1 MILRRRRKRAGLFLS
16 LALVSKERKRERERE
31 REREFIIL
39 SSRGVFFCR
48 FRNKG
53 TQRMVFKSNSHRV
66 FKNHTSLRFKYS
78 SSSSGIWSSKNCLI
92 SQILLPFNSSKP
104 LQSLLRLNR
113 QVSRGARR
121 SSSSASSFAERE
133 RERER
138 ENVVGKFVEEKR
150 FTLNAAAAKT
160 TKLELGNLSFCLLT
174 HHHFINIISLKPKNV
189 GGEDDERGSSSSTS
203 SARTVSRVS
212 ANAFYGSEHD
222 E

>member
-31 REREFIIL
+31 SLLYSQVEEFFFAGSETKARNER
-39 SSRGVFFCR
+39 SSIE
-48 FRNKG
+48 
-53 TQRMVFKSNSHRV
+53 SNSHHRV

-78 SSSSGIWSSKNCLI
+78 FFFFWSSKNCLI

-104 LQSLLRLNR
+104 LQSSLLRLNR

>member
-1 MILRRRRKRAGLFLS
+1 MPIQKQRHATNGLQI
-16 LALVSKERKRERERE
+16 E
-31 REREFIIL
+31 
-39 SSRGVFFCR
+39 
-48 FRNKG
+48 
-53 TQRMVFKSNSHRV
+53 SNSHHHV

-189 GGEDDERGSSSSTS
+189 GGEDDERGSSSSTPS
-203 SARTVSRVS
+203 
-212 ANAFYGSEHD
+212 
-222 E
+222 

>member
-1 MILRRRRKRAGLFLS
+1 MPVQKQRHATKR
-16 LALVSKERKRERERE
+16 
-31 REREFIIL
+31 
-39 SSRGVFFCR
+39 SSIE
-48 FRNKG
+48 
-53 TQRMVFKSNSHRV
+53 SNSHHRV

-78 SSSSGIWSSKNCLI
+78 FFFFFWSSKNCLI

-150 FTLNAAAAKT
+150 FTLNAAKT
-160 TKLELGNLSFCLLT
+160 TKLEIGILSFCLVD
-174 HHHFINIISLKPKNV
+174 HHFTSTSLSNPNV

>member
-1 MILRRRRKRAGLFLS
+1 MIPLLRRGKRCLFSLS
-16 LALVSKERKRERERE
+16 LYLLKRERVYFYSRGNEKKRQ
-31 REREFIIL
+31 ILPNKYKKGKVTCVQKSHL
-39 SSRGVFFCR
+39 SSFQILLFF
-48 FRNKG
+48 F
-53 TQRMVFKSNSHRV
+53 
-66 FKNHTSLRFKYS
+66 
-78 SSSSGIWSSKNCLI
+78 WSSKNCLI

-104 LQSLLRLNR
+104 LQSSLLRLNR

>member
-1 MILRRRRKRAGLFLS
+1 MILLRRRKRAGLFLS

-53 TQRMVFKSNSHRV
+53 TQRTGLQSKVIPIIVCSKITPLFVSNTPLLLLV
-66 FKNHTSLRFKYS
+66 T
-78 SSSSGIWSSKNCLI
+78 SKNCLI

-133 RERER
+133 RTLLEILL
-138 ENVVGKFVEEKR
+138 KKR
-150 FTLNAAAAKT
+150 D
-160 TKLELGNLSFCLLT
+160 S
-174 HHHFINIISLKPKNV
+174 H
-189 GGEDDERGSSSSTS
+189 
-203 SARTVSRVS
+203 
-212 ANAFYGSEHD
+212 
-222 E
+222 

>member
-16 LALVSKERKRERERE
+16 LALVSKERERERE
-31 REREFIIL
+31 REREKFIIL

-48 FRNKG
+48 FQK
-53 TQRMVFKSNSHRV
+53 QRHATNGLQKVIPICVQKSQPLFVSNTP
-66 FKNHTSLRFKYS
+66 FFFF
-78 SSSSGIWSSKNCLI
+78 WSSKNCLI

-160 TKLELGNLSFCLLT
+160 TKLELG
-174 HHHFINIISLKPKNV
+174 ISLFV
-189 GGEDDERGSSSSTS
+189 C
-203 SARTVSRVS
+203 
-212 ANAFYGSEHD
+212 
-222 E
+222 

>member
-1 MILRRRRKRAGLFLS
+1 MILLRRRKRAGLFLS
-16 LALVSKERKRERERE
+16 LALVSKERRERE

-53 TQRMVFKSNSHRV
+53 TQRTGLQSKVIPSACSKITPLFVSNTPLLLLV
-66 FKNHTSLRFKYS
+66 T
-78 SSSSGIWSSKNCLI
+78 SKNCLI

-133 RERER
+133 RTLLEILL
-138 ENVVGKFVEEKR
+138 KKR
-150 FTLNAAAAKT
+150 D
-160 TKLELGNLSFCLLT
+160 S
-174 HHHFINIISLKPKNV
+174 H
-189 GGEDDERGSSSSTS
+189 
-203 SARTVSRVS
+203 
-212 ANAFYGSEHD
+212 
-222 E
+222 

>member
-31 REREFIIL
+31 REFIIL
-39 SSRGVFFCR
+39 SRVEEFFLPVQ
-48 FRNKG
+48 K
-53 TQRMVFKSNSHRV
+53 QRHATKRSSIESNSHHRV

-78 SSSSGIWSSKNCLI
+78 FFFFFWSSKNCLI

-133 RERER
+133 RTRERER
-138 ENVVGKFVEEKR
+138 CWKI
-150 FTLNAAAAKT
+150 
-160 TKLELGNLSFCLLT
+160 C
-174 HHHFINIISLKPKNV
+174 
-189 GGEDDERGSSSSTS
+189 
-203 SARTVSRVS
+203 
-212 ANAFYGSEHD
+212 
-222 E
+222 

>member
-31 REREFIIL
+31 SLLYSQVEEFFFAGSETKARNER
-39 SSRGVFFCR
+39 SSFE
-48 FRNKG
+48 
-53 TQRMVFKSNSHRV
+53 SNSHHHV

-78 SSSSGIWSSKNCLI
+78 FFFFWSSKNCLI

-133 RERER
+133 RTLL
-138 ENVVGKFVEEKR
+138 ENLLKKR
-150 FTLNAAAAKT
+150 D
-160 TKLELGNLSFCLLT
+160 S
-174 HHHFINIISLKPKNV
+174 H
-189 GGEDDERGSSSSTS
+189 
-203 SARTVSRVS
+203 
-212 ANAFYGSEHD
+212 
-222 E
+222 

>member
-1 MILRRRRKRAGLFLS
+1 MPVQKQRHATKR
-16 LALVSKERKRERERE
+16 
-31 REREFIIL
+31 
-39 SSRGVFFCR
+39 SSIE
-48 FRNKG
+48 
-53 TQRMVFKSNSHRV
+53 SNSHHRV

-78 SSSSGIWSSKNCLI
+78 FFFFFWSSKNCLI

-160 TKLELGNLSFCLLT
+160 TKLELGDLSFCLLT
-174 HHHFINIISLKPKNV
+174 SFHQHHLSQTQKR
-189 GGEDDERGSSSSTS
+189 RG
-203 SARTVSRVS
+203 RR
-212 ANAFYGSEHD
+212 
-222 E
+222 

>member
-31 REREFIIL
+31 REFIIL

-53 TQRMVFKSNSHRV
+53 TRNERSSIESNSHHRV

-78 SSSSGIWSSKNCLI
+78 FFFFWSSKNCLI

-133 RERER
+133 RTRERER
-138 ENVVGKFVEEKR
+138 CWKI
-150 FTLNAAAAKT
+150 
-160 TKLELGNLSFCLLT
+160 C
-174 HHHFINIISLKPKNV
+174 
-189 GGEDDERGSSSSTS
+189 
-203 SARTVSRVS
+203 
-212 ANAFYGSEHD
+212 
-222 E
+222 

>member
-31 REREFIIL
+31 FIIL
-39 SSRGVFFCR
+39 SSRGVFFAGSETKA
-48 FRNKG
+48 RNE
-53 TQRMVFKSNSHRV
+53 RSSIESNSHRV

-78 SSSSGIWSSKNCLI
+78 FFFFWSSKNCLI

-133 RERER
+133 RTRERER
-138 ENVVGKFVEEKR
+138 CWKI
-150 FTLNAAAAKT
+150 
-160 TKLELGNLSFCLLT
+160 C
-174 HHHFINIISLKPKNV
+174 
-189 GGEDDERGSSSSTS
+189 
-203 SARTVSRVS
+203 
-212 ANAFYGSEHD
+212 
-222 E
+222 

>member
-1 MILRRRRKRAGLFLS
+1 MPTRPRWATRRLRFAWSSRCCPARVFVCGCLFI
-16 LALVSKERKRERERE
+16 VCVCERERERKRERERE

-53 TQRMVFKSNSHRV
+53 TQRTVFKSNSHRV

-133 RERER
+133 RTLL
-138 ENVVGKFVEEKR
+138 ENLLKKR
-150 FTLNAAAAKT
+150 D
-160 TKLELGNLSFCLLT
+160 S
-174 HHHFINIISLKPKNV
+174 H
-189 GGEDDERGSSSSTS
+189 
-203 SARTVSRVS
+203 
-212 ANAFYGSEHD
+212 
-222 E
+222 